1 MLRVLRTVIAVVI
14 GYAVMVILITL
25 VQETWLGGVSYR
37 ESPRSVLAMA
47 GFFTFLSAA
56 IGGGAVGTWLSG
68 SAKLVA
74 GFVMAGLTD
83 AGRPSEHHARS
94 RVINCRRSPESVPSM
109 TLTASTRPIRRMADC
124 QHIAS
129 SSCRRRGATS
139 PR

>member
-1 MLRVLRTVIAVVI
+1 MLRVLRTVIAVVV

-56 IGGGAVGTWLSG
+56 IGGAVGTWLSG

-74 GFVMAGLTD
+74 GFVMAGLVVVETTVLLSTGGLD
-83 AGRPSEHHARS
+83 GPLWFDLLAALSLIIGILLGAAFFGRLKS
-94 RVINCRRSPESVPSM
+94 RRTPQAAVRQSSRR
-109 TLTASTRPIRRMADC
+109 L
-124 QHIAS
+124 
-129 SSCRRRGATS
+129 
-139 PR
+139 